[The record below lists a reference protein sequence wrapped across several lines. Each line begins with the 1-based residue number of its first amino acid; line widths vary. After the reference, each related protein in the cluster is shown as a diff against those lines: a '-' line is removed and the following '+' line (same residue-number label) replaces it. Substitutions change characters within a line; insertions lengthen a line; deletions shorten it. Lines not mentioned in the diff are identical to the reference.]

1 MFIMVF
7 YHMEIW
13 KWSFLTSQ
21 WAIWGSWSI
30 CWPPWHHVR
39 QRAAGF
45 DAEAGKKEGDL
56 QKSWDLCGTYV
67 GTVFFFVSLKVGR
80 FSMIFSIISM
90 NFHIST
96 IQIGHGVGDLCRDLL
111 WWFHGGD
118 SIDRATMVEF
128 SDRNM
133 EDFATGAPIF
143 LCLGG
148 TPSSHVISDNLLDFA
163 TNWYIHPQSKPL
175 G

>member
-67 GTVFFFVSLKVGR
+67 GTVFFFCESQSRAIFNDFQHHLNEFSHFNDSNRSWSGR
-80 FSMIFSIISM
+80 FVSWFAMVIPW
-90 NFHIST
+90 
-96 IQIGHGVGDLCRDLL
+96 
-111 WWFHGGD
+111 WWFHRQGDHGGVFRSKHGRFCNRSPD
-118 SIDRATMVEF
+118 F
-128 SDRNM
+128 SVSR
-133 EDFATGAPIF
+133 GYP
-143 LCLGG
+143 
-148 TPSSHVISDNLLDFA
+148 
-163 TNWYIHPQSKPL
+163 K
-175 G
+175 